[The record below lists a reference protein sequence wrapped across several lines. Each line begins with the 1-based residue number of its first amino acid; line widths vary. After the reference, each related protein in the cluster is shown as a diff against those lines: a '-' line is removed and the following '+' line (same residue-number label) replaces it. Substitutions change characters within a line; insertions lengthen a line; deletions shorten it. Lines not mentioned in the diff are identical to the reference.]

1 MMKFY
6 KGARRILAGQK
17 KMSTILIAKGNTMGS
32 PLTGKKLTG
41 SEWAGRPAG
50 QGIQSG
56 GVVEKLRMG
65 VDKWG
70 HFFSVLSHDV
80 ILNRGEATV
89 RDLTMRVRRRGGSR
103 GLGDARTLYL
113 IPPAAP

>member
-6 KGARRILAGQK
+6 KGASRILAGQK
-17 KMSTILIAKGNTMGS
+17 KMSTILITWRRTTGS

-41 SEWAGRPAG
+41 RESAGRCAG
-50 QGIQSG
+50 HGIQHG

-65 VDKWG
+65 VDKWE
-70 HFFSVLSHDV
+70 HLFSVLPHYV

-89 RDLTMRVRRRGGSR
+89 RDLTMRVRWRSGSVV
-103 GLGDARTLYL
+103 
-113 IPPAAP
+113 